1 MKKMLK
7 ILSFT
12 MILAMASS
20 AVLAAAPTTITGTIQ
35 GFNCVAGKRT
45 CPIGRE
51 DALAATEKVFVLLAE
66 DWNYYFVPN
75 LARTIMA
82 RHINKQVRITGK
94 LDTQHRS
101 LRAETLE
108 AFEKGQWRQTWSR
121 SMQEKLQKEMDFL
134 P

>member
-12 MILAMASS
+12 TILAMASS
-20 AVLAAAPTTITGTIQ
+20 AVLAAPPTTITGTIQ

-51 DALAATEKVFVLLAE
+51 DPLAATEKVFVLLAE

-82 RHINKQVRITGK
+82 RHINQKVRITGQ

-108 AFEKGQWRQTWSR
+108 AFEEGHWRQTWSR
-121 SMQEKLQKEMDFL
+121 AMQEKLQKEMDFL